1 MKLKKQL
8 NYREH
13 ELDGAIWAINE
24 LIFNPHLY
32 GHPDKMALEQWK
44 MNLEERRKEVKYL
57 LAK

>member
-8 NYREH
+8 KYREH

-32 GHPDKMALEQWK
+32 GHPDKMALEQWNKTALEQWK
-44 MNLEERRKEVKYL
+44 MKL
-57 LAK
+57 